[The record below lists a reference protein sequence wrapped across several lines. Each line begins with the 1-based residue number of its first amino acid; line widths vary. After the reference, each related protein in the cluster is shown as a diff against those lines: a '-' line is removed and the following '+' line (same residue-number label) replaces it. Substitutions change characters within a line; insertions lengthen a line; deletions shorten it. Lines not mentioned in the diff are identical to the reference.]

1 MTLFWIIIGIIVI
14 GLVYRYLKGK
24 EKKSKTEET
33 LTQPQT
39 SVLLLKRKV
48 KKRWV
53 LGGIVL
59 LIIFIAIISGGGEEK
74 KETTPE
80 QQLPQEQ
87 TQPQETSQT
96 SQAEQQY
103 IQEILK
109 INQDVSDAMK
119 YISNLSQTKPL
130 PVLWTEQEIIT
141 AAAHTVMIELSY
153 ESAQEL
159 DPPDKFKSTHA
170 FLLSG
175 LSKYAEAMPIFR
187 SGVDN
192 LDADKIQQSA
202 NLIAEGVQLINQAT
216 QEVNKVR

>member
-1 MTLFWIIIGIIVI
+1 MAEETKPKKSIWKKWWFWLIAIFVIIIIV
-14 GLVYRYLKGK
+14 
-24 EKKSKTEET
+24 S
-33 LTQPQT
+33 
-39 SVLLLKRKV
+39 
-48 KKRWV
+48 
-53 LGGIVL
+53 
-59 LIIFIAIISGGGEEK
+59 AGGEEK

-87 TQPQETSQT
+87 TQPQETSQI

-109 INQDVSDAMK
+109 INQDVTDAMK
-119 YISNLSQTKPL
+119 YITNLCQTKPL
-130 PVLWTEQEIIT
+130 PTLWTEEEIFT
-141 AAAHTVMIELSY
+141 AAVHTVMIELSY
-153 ESAQEL
+153 KSAQEL
-159 DPPDKFKSTHA
+159 TPPNKFKSTHD
-170 FLLSG
+170 FFLSG